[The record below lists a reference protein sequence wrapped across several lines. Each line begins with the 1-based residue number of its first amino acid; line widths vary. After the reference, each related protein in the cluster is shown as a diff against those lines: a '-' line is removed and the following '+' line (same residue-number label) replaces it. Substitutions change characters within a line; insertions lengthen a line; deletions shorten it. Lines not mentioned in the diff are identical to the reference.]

1 MYWAQTTLLKQIA
14 RIDDDLAGCGD
25 VDDLAA
31 YLKVRGLV
39 IVCGAGT
46 LAIKPAIREPVEATN
61 PGSQATQT
69 SEKPSQQ
76 IKPKA
81 VQLELPL
88 PLQPRRRGRAA
99 THVHRWRRKTRN
111 PTKSHAKRE

>member
-1 MYWAQTTLLKQIA
+1 MYWAQTTLLKQVA
-14 RIDDDLAGCGD
+14 PIDDELAGCGD

-46 LAIKPAIREPVEATN
+46 VAIEPAIREPVEATN
-61 PGSQATQT
+61 PGSQTAQT

-76 IKPKA
+76 IKPKT

-88 PLQPRRRGRAA
+88 PLQPRRRGRTA
-99 THVHRWRRKTRN
+99 TRVHRRRRKTRN
-111 PTKSHAKRE
+111 PTRSHARRE